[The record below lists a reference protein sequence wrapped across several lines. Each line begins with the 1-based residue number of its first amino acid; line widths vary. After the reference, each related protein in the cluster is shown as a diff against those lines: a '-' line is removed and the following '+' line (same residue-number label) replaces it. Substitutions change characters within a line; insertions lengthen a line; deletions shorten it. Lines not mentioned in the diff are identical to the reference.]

1 MWAWEQHHK
10 INMFAPYIYIEK
22 RTEYI
27 YTTYIYIYYYIQW
40 ILRNLCIVRWS
51 YIFNIDLWAKMALF
65 REVFSGNRFVCC
77 SLIIVYC
84 IYSTIGRSTPSMY
97 NLGGIITSDFA
108 SRKICHLGSYNP
120 IWTSLPYYIYTYTHA

>member
-1 MWAWEQHHK
+1 MYCKVVA
-10 INMFAPYIYIEK
+10 
-22 RTEYI
+22 
-27 YTTYIYIYYYIQW
+27 
-40 ILRNLCIVRWS
+40 